1 MIRKYLLICLVGLSL
16 VGSNSYAV
24 FARQTADKDL
34 EKIKADVQKTG
45 TGAKNAKVVVNLKNG
60 IKLKG
65 YLSQILDDSFDIT
78 DPKTG
83 QPTTIPY
90 RDVAKV
96 KRQGWSTGAKVAL
109 GIGIGAAVVT
119 LAVLGAFKREGLGSF
134 CPLGCSSMLRP

>member
-1 MIRKYLLICLVGLSL
+1 MIRKYLLICLVGLLL

-34 EKIKADVQKTG
+34 EKMKADVRKTG
-45 TGAKNAKVVVNLKNG
+45 MGPDAKVVVTLKNG

-65 YLSQILDDSFDIT
+65 NISQILDDSFDVT

-83 QPTTIPY
+83 QPNTIPY

-96 KRQGWSTGAKVAL
+96 KKQGWSTGAKIAL
-109 GIGIGAAVVT
+109 GAAIGAGIVIVVVAGG
-119 LAVLGAFKREGLGSF
+119 LKSGLGSF
-134 CPLGCSSMLRP
+134 CPLGCSSML